1 MINRLVNYFSMKV
14 EEIVVGVPSPIT
26 NQENLQTKI
35 SVGMPASNL
44 NFNFSNSNNQNTYSE
59 EFIEESY
66 HTKICCLRCG
76 LTIFTIS
83 ILTCT
88 LLLLL
93 NLLNTDNEQKNSVLY
108 FGIFILLVLSI
119 MACIV
124 ICVNHD
130 KLQSIGLREYIRN
143 YTRYE
148 RNFNV

>member
-44 NFNFSNSNNQNTYSE
+44 NFNFSNSNNQNTDSE

-66 HTKICCLRCG
+66 HTKICCFRCG
-76 LTIFTIS
+76 LTIFTLS

-124 ICVNHD
+124 ICVKHD

>member
-1 MINRLVNYFSMKV
+1 MESK
-14 EEIVVGVPSPIT
+14 EIVVGVPSPIT
-26 NQENLQTKI
+26 NQDNLQTKI

-44 NFNFSNSNNQNTYSE
+44 NFNFSDSNNYQNTDSE
-59 EFIEESY
+59 DFIEEIY
-66 HTKICCLRCG
+66 NTKICCLRCG
-76 LTIFTIS
+76 LTIFTLS

-124 ICVNHD
+124 ICVKHD

-148 RNFNV
+148 RNFNI

>member
-1 MINRLVNYFSMKV
+1 MSG
-14 EEIVVGVPSPIT
+14 EEIVVGIPSPIP

-44 NFNFSNSNNQNTYSE
+44 NFNFSNSNYQTTNSDD
-59 EFIEESY
+59 FIEESY
-66 HTKICCLRCG
+66 HTKICCMRCG
-76 LTIFTIS
+76 ITIFTIS

-88 LLLLL
+88 LLLLI
-93 NLLNTDNEQKNSVLY
+93 NLLDISNEKKNSVLY

-124 ICVNHD
+124 VCIKHD

-143 YTRYE
+143 YTNPN